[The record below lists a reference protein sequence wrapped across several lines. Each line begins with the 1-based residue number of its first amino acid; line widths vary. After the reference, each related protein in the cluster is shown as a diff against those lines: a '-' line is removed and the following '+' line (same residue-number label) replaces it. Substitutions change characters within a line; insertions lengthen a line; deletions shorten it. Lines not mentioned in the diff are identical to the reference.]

1 MRPCSPPMNTMSRAV
16 LRTDPLGTV
25 PKTPDGTPGPAAADA
40 GFTLIEVLGAL
51 TVASLVL
58 VLVMTLW
65 KRGAEWQEQ
74 AQVAWHLQAVTAA
87 ATDYVARHY
96 DSLAEEA
103 GPRDGP
109 AITLQTLIS
118 EGLLPDGFQE
128 HNPWNQSYALTV
140 RSLGDS
146 REEGEE
152 EGSEDTDTAGRL
164 LLLVLTQGGR
174 GTSHDTGDAHF
185 LSVLVPGAARRAGS
199 SAGFIPHA
207 HPDGYGEG
215 QLVAGQG
222 GYVLTLADLG
232 ITSPGAG
239 HLGSYTVL
247 GAGSTSSSSDVLH
260 RVPVDGQPELNQME
274 VDLDMTGCGITNI
287 GSLHLTSWPR
297 DGEEAGKRPLDTLGP
312 GSGCDPEDVGKL
324 FLDETYGL
332 YLCRMMEGSN
342 GTRTPGLALISDSG
356 NNLSV
361 QHMTLASDQDLVSK
375 PVCASGTGMEPQ
387 IFVAP
392 SIASSGPSSPSMVAW
407 RAWAS
412 EANATTW
419 RVHLEV
425 KNTSHSASG
434 WYVPSV
440 EGDDLAP
447 YYGSVQ
453 VITACVRKRAR

>member
-1 MRPCSPPMNTMSRAV
+1 MNTMSRAV

-25 PKTPDGTPGPAAADA
+25 RKTPDGTPDGTPGPAAADA

-96 DSLAEEA
+96 DTLAEEA

-361 QHMTLASDQDLVSK
+361 QHMTLASDQDLVPK